1 MHFRV
6 QECCQRGM
14 NGWYPMRETV
24 RQGGI
29 EGRRIE
35 EGPRSPIHGFP
46 RYNGRE
52 NTQIH
57 RILLLT

>member
-1 MHFRV
+1 
-6 QECCQRGM
+6 
-14 NGWYPMRETV
+14 MRETA

-29 EGRRIE
+29 EGRTIE
-35 EGPRSPIHGFP
+35 EGPRSPPIHGFP